1 MNAYPLSWPVGWPR
15 TQHPTASQFDS
26 KRNVGAAYDEVVHQL
41 EMLGARNI
49 VISANLRLRLDGIA
63 IANQSQPDDRGVAVY
78 FKLSGQS
85 RVLACD
91 KWTRVQDNLWS
102 IAKHID
108 AMRGQQR
115 WGVGTVE
122 QAFAGYA
129 ALPEPAKGEPWH
141 EVFGLWPSAP
151 VEAVR
156 DAYRAA
162 LQVTHPDKPT
172 GNRAAFDRIQRAWE
186 AFGRERGL

>member
-15 TQHPTASQFDS
+15 TKIPVASQFDS
-26 KRNVGAAYDEVVHQL
+26 KRNVGAAYDEAIHQL
-41 EMLGARNI
+41 EMLGAREI
-49 VISANLRLRLDGIA
+49 VVSANLRLRLDGIA

-129 ALPEPAKGEPWH
+129 ALPEPTDERWWT
-141 EVFGLWPSAP
+141 VFNLSHDAP
-151 VEAVR
+151 THLVR
-156 DAYRAA
+156 GAYHTYLKQA
-162 LQVTHPDKPT
+162 HPDT
-172 GNRAAFDRIQRAWE
+172 GGTREAFDRVQKAWE
-186 AFGRERGL
+186 AFSRERGL